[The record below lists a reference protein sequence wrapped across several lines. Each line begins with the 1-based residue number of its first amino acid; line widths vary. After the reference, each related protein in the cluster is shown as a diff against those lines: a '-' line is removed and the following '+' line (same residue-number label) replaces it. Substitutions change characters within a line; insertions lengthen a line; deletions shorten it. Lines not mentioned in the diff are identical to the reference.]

1 MNPLA
6 DTNLTDALTGSIS
19 LVVPEMAM
27 LALACL
33 LFVFGMFVRN
43 QKANTLLALFGLI
56 GTAVIAGLMYD
67 SERDAF
73 AVMVQNGAERLAPI
87 WPGPLASFVR
97 WLAIAVGILLVLTSI
112 KEATTGIASEYYA
125 CLVVIVA
132 GVSLVARAN
141 DLVSLYLALE
151 MISIPTYVLL
161 YLPAQGKAGQEAAA
175 KYFLLSVL
183 SSAVMLLGFS
193 YLYGLAGTT
202 NLSAMNAAITAANAV
217 AVSPLAAL
225 GIVLAVAGLC
235 FRITA
240 VPFHYY
246 APDVYQGAPTG
257 VVAQL
262 AVMPK
267 IAGFIALARI
277 LGMTHAPMT
286 ELPFPTATQVPLM
299 LWVIA
304 AATMTLGNA
313 MALLQDNLKRIIAYS
328 GIAHAGYMLLGLLT
342 VTAYAPAELKLTAAS
357 VNGLDAILF
366 YLVAYAIMTIG
377 MIAVIAYMSS
387 EDRPIETVD
396 DLAGAGQTN
405 RFAAVLLT
413 VSLLSMIGFPFVAGF
428 WGKFLLFFGLYDAP
442 TISGM
447 GTMYRVLAVVA
458 AVNAAIGAV
467 YYLRIIGVIYLRSPL
482 RENAP
487 AKGFGPLIAAIL
499 CTIATLVI
507 GFFPQALTDLCKAAS
522 TTPGKVAIGATTVEP
537 RR

>member
-33 LFVFGMFVRN
+33 LFVFGMFVRS

-56 GTAVIAGLMYD
+56 GTAVITGLMYD
-67 SERDAF
+67 AERDAF

-97 WLAIAVGILLVLTSI
+97 WLAIAVGILLVLAST
-112 KEATTGIASEYYA
+112 KEAMAGIASEYYA

-202 NLSAMNAAITAANAV
+202 NLSAMNAAIIAANAV

-225 GIVLAVAGLC
+225 GIVLAIAGLC

-342 VTAYAPAELKLTAAS
+342 VNAYAPTELRLTAAS

-377 MIAVIAYMSS
+377 TIAVIAYMSS

-442 TISGM
+442 TTSGM

-487 AKGFGPLIAAIL
+487 AKGLGPLSAAIL
-499 CTIATLVI
+499 CTIATLAI
-507 GFFPQALTDLCKAAS
+507 GFFPQALTDLCKSVS
-522 TTPGKVAIGATTVEP
+522 TTPGKVATTVEP